1 MPGDRMPRG
10 RHRAD
15 RGPVAGTIGELIRGS
30 RSADTFRRRAAVG
43 LAAAA
48 LVAVPQADS
57 AAFVGSTSPASSA
70 APRALAADV
79 VRSTGSASV
88 TAQDSALQPGAPAGS
103 DATPGP
109 APQAGATGAVSALAA
124 GGIPSA
130 ALEAYTHAAAASP
143 AACHLA
149 WPLVAAIG
157 RVESNH
163 GRFAGAV
170 LHADG
175 RSTPPIIG
183 IALDGDGTA
192 LIRDTDGGRLDG
204 DPVHDRAVGPTQF
217 IPSTWRI
224 YASDGDGDG
233 RSDPFDIHDAA
244 AATAKYLC
252 AAGGDL
258 SSVGGQMRAVLA
270 YNHSA
275 SYVATVLTLAASY
288 AGTPLPPLPTPSAE
302 PPSTVPPANPAPP
315 PAIDVDLSPA
325 TAAAPGPTDSA
336 DSTTTVPPASTTT
349 PTGIPPASSAPAS
362 SAAPSS
368 SASPSSAAPSSSAP
382 ASSAAPSSSPT
393 PTAAPTTG
401 CSNGSVPGAPATVD
415 IANGAGDPAAA
426 TGLASRLAA
435 AGIRVGAISTI
446 DATTSAVQYPDGQG
460 PQAGVLAAA
469 LGLVGWEQLAPV
481 GHVTVVIGARDSDR
495 LSGPR
500 PIC

>member
-70 APRALAADV
+70 APRAVAADV

-88 TAQDSALQPGAPAGS
+88 TAQESALQPGAPAGS

-288 AGTPLPPLPTPSAE
+288 AGTPLPPLPSPSAE

-315 PAIDVDLSPA
+315 PAIDVDLPPA
-325 TAAAPGPTDSA
+325 TAVAPP
-336 DSTTTVPPASTTT
+336 
-349 PTGIPPASSAPAS
+349 

-401 CSNGSVPGAPATVD
+401 CSNGSVPGVPATVD

-435 AGIRVGAISTI
+435 AGIRVG
-446 DATTSAVQYPDGQG
+446 
-460 PQAGVLAAA
+460 
-469 LGLVGWEQLAPV
+469 
-481 GHVTVVIGARDSDR
+481 
-495 LSGPR
+495 
-500 PIC
+500 